1 MENTENFMEFHGIS
15 GRCLDDLDGLY
26 RLFFDTN
33 LLLQIPRKKTIQI
46 DPITYLGGVLEVLEA
61 ASGTFWDEISQV

>member
-1 MENTENFMEFHGIS
+1 MGY
-15 GRCLDDLDGLY
+15 DGLY

-46 DPITYLGGVLEVLEA
+46 DPKTYLGGVLEVLEA